1 MRLPKDPG
9 IAFEQYKES
18 ALKPYQAELD
28 AAIER
33 WRSCEERLEAVY
45 ETYCFDPSDENDK
58 AWRKAF
64 KELGAAIADKNRAK
78 HELRTQERN
87 VTVEYYLKHFAKG
100 KKKK

>member
-1 MRLPKDPG
+1 MRLPKDPSV
-9 IAFEQYKES
+9 AFEQYKES

-33 WRSCEERLEAVY
+33 WHACEKQLDAVY

-64 KELGAAIADKNRAK
+64 KELGAAIVNKNRAK
-78 HELRTQERN
+78 HDLRAQERK
-87 VTVEYYLKHFAKG
+87 VTVEYYFKHFANG